1 MAAVPTVSETMA
13 DVRDMFMAH
22 TMMRRE
28 FRLLPQLVR
37 DVEAGDTRRAGIVAD
52 HADKVCLI
60 LHLHHEGEDK
70 VVWPRLLERGGERTA
85 AIVPTMEAQ
94 HHGIDTALTGV
105 TALLAGW
112 RSTAQDGEALAA
124 ALEELLSRLLEHM
137 ALEEKEIL
145 PLAEEFI
152 TAAEWAELGEHGMAN
167 SPKKDLPL
175 AFGMV
180 MYEGDPEVIK
190 AVLSHAPL
198 APRLVMPLLAPR
210 LYALHAKRVYGT
222 PTPPRV
228 GA

>member
-1 MAAVPTVSETMA
+1 MVRTVNEPMA

-22 TMMRRE
+22 TMIRRE

-37 DVEAGDTRRAGIVAD
+37 EVEAGDVGRAGVVAD
-52 HADKVCLI
+52 HADKVCLV
-60 LHLHHEGEDK
+60 LHLHHEGEDE
-70 VVWPRLLERGGERTA
+70 VLWPRLLERGGERTA
-85 AIVPTMEAQ
+85 AIVPTMEEQ
-94 HHGIDTALTGV
+94 HHGIDAALTEV
-105 TALLAGW
+105 TGLLAGW
-112 RSTAQDGEALAA
+112 RTTARDGEALAA
-124 ALEELLSRLLEHM
+124 ALEVLLDRLLEHM

-145 PLAEEFI
+145 PLAEEYI
-152 TAAEWAELGEHGMAN
+152 TAAEWAGLGEHGMAN

-180 MYEGDPEVIK
+180 MYEGDPATIK

-198 APRLVMPLLAPR
+198 VPRLIMPLLAPR
-210 LYALHAKRVYGT
+210 LYASHAKRVYGT